1 MTEHLEL
8 VGCLL
13 ELDLELHHGGAPAG
27 PDDGGERHD
36 GGHRLRGVG
45 LAAPQVELL
54 NHTPAAGTGGRE
66 RVRRGGG
73 AVGSTRGVR
82 EPVAGDDGVVVG
94 ARLVVGGDGRRRAW
108 GRVRVLGGDGLHG
121 RKMVERGVR
130 RAISAVR
137 CMAACSEFLQISP
150 AFLIQQSSSGTTNL
164 PPVCRNIVQIPRE
177 SCNVL
182 ACRYS
187 ILKV

>member
-1 MTEHLEL
+1 MTKHLEH
-8 VGCLL
+8 VACLL
-13 ELDLELHHGGAPAG
+13 ELDLELHHGGGPAG

-108 GRVRVLGGDGLHG
+108 GRVRVLGSDGLHG

-164 PPVCRNIVQIPRE
+164 PPVTLSKFHVSPATCWLVVTQF
-177 SCNVL
+177 
-182 ACRYS
+182 
-187 ILKV
+187 